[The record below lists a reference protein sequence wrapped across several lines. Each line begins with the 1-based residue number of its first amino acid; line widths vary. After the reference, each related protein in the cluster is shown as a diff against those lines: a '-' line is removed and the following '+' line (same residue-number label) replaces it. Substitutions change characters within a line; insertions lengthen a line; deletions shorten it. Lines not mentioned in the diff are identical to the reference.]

1 MKLVCMKR
9 KMIFTVVV
17 GLITLKVFSQQFSP
31 RYELVKMGKNVN
43 SNAYDEMA
51 PVISADGKKLY
62 YFVLNHP
69 DNTYG
74 KDNSEDI
81 WVSTLDDKGEWSQAK
96 RLTSPLNESR
106 YNQVFTALS
115 DGSLFVRGGRS
126 KNSKGFSVV
135 GPGGG
140 WNELRIKDYEDMRK
154 GTFDGGTISDDAKH
168 AILYFSEMKGSN
180 RSDLYVTNMQPDG
193 SWSKPVKISASTTSD
208 EYGPFIGPDQ
218 KTLFFASDRI
228 APGRI
233 GGTDVYKVTRLDD
246 TWLKWSEPQN
256 LGKAI
261 NTTGGDAYFSID
273 ANGHVFTARSSNR
286 VDGGNF
292 DIFILKPK
300 NVKITLSGMVYN
312 EKNQQPI
319 ASAIELV
326 VKEQSPVHLTTKEN
340 GKFETHLPEVDAYT
354 IHASASGFLP
364 KDIEAKIP
372 KLNNDTTLHIIV
384 NLTPITK
391 KLFLEGTVSDRKT
404 QRAITSKLL
413 INYKQTQES
422 TTLTTENGNYSYEI
436 GKLGWYV
443 LTASADGYLTTIDS
457 VKIDNGEVTPTIKNL
472 TLAPIEIGVTVRLK
486 NIYFDYDKTTLKAE
500 SFVELNK
507 VVELLKQNPS
517 LEIEIEGHTDSQGSD
532 QYNADLSQGRA
543 QSVVDYIA
551 SQSISKNRLTA
562 KGFGE
567 SKPIDTNETE
577 AGKANNRRVEFT
589 IVKK

>member
-1 MKLVCMKR
+1 MKVT
-9 KMIFTVVV
+9 IFFAAL
-17 GLITLKVFSQQFSP
+17 LILLAHTTFSQQFSP

-74 KDNSEDI
+74 KENSEDI
-81 WVSTLDDKGEWSQAK
+81 WISIVDDKGEWSQAK

-126 KNSKGFSVV
+126 KNSKGFSLVSLA
-135 GPGGG
+135 GG
-140 WNELRIKDYEDMRK
+140 WQELHIKDYEEMRK
-154 GTFDGGTISDDAKH
+154 GTFDGGTISDDGKH
-168 AILYFSEMKGSN
+168 AILYFSELKGSN
-180 RSDLYVTNMQPDG
+180 RSDLYVTNQQADG

-228 APGRI
+228 APGRL

-319 ASAIELV
+319 ASIIELM

-340 GKFETHLPEVDAYT
+340 GKFETNLPEVDAYT
-354 IHASASGFLP
+354 IHASAAGFLP

-372 KLNNDTTLHIIV
+372 KLNSDTTLHVVV

-391 KLFLEGTVSDRKT
+391 KLFLGGTVSDRKT
-404 QRAITSKLL
+404 QQPITSKLT

-422 TTLTTENGNYSYEI
+422 IALNADGGKYSYEI
-436 GKLGWYV
+436 AKLGWYV
-443 LTASADGYLTTIDS
+443 LTASAEGYLTTIDS
-457 VKIDNGEVTPTIKNL
+457 AKIDNEEVTPTIKNL
-472 TLAPIEIGVTVRLK
+472 TLAPIEIGATVRLK

-500 SFVELNK
+500 SFLELNK
-507 VVELLKQNPS
+507 VVDLLKQNPS

-532 QYNADLSQGRA
+532 QYNTDLSQGRA

-567 SKPIDTNETE
+567 SKPIDTNDTE